1 MTHRW
6 TIRDG
11 DPRAREELS
20 RALSVSGLV
29 AAVLVARGITGLE
42 PARTFLS
49 PTLAELPDPRSIPG
63 MDVGAR
69 RLAEAVMNGDFLWVY
84 ADYDVDGVTSAALL
98 TEFLAQCGTRSR
110 VHLPRRDRE
119 GYGLHASALEEI
131 AAQGGQLV
139 VTADC
144 GIAAVDAARRAA
156 ELGLE
161 LIITDHHTPGDELPR
176 AAAVVNPKLP
186 GSTYPEPAPA
196 GVGVA
201 WNLAAA
207 TRRELRSRGWFDAAG
222 RSEPDLRGLLD
233 LVALGT
239 VADVV
244 PLRGANRLLVRYGLE
259 VLNRAPRPGV
269 TALCEVAGVR
279 GALRGGHIGFQLGPR
294 LNAAGRMADPLA
306 ALRVLTSR
314 DPGEAWLPSH
324 VRVMSTYFSCRS
336 SQMKF
341 VCVSHCLPL
350 QKGMSASSSS
360 VQWSPS
366 GDAAT
371 FVHSRDS
378 RRCAS
383 VRRCWSL

>member
-63 MDVGAR
+63 MNVGAR

-144 GIAAVDAARRAA
+144 GIAAVDAARRAV

-207 TRRELRSRGWFDAAG
+207 TRRELRGGSGRRPAHTAASADEGTNKREGGNSERTGDHVSRKT
-222 RSEPDLRGLLD
+222 SVEPC
-233 LVALGT
+233 
-239 VADVV
+239 
-244 PLRGANRLLVRYGLE
+244 ANHTTE
-259 VLNRAPRPGV
+259 QIP
-269 TALCEVAGVR
+269 C
-279 GALRGGHIGFQLGPR
+279 
-294 LNAAGRMADPLA
+294 
-306 ALRVLTSR
+306 
-314 DPGEAWLPSH
+314 
-324 VRVMSTYFSCRS
+324 
-336 SQMKF
+336 
-341 VCVSHCLPL
+341 
-350 QKGMSASSSS
+350 
-360 VQWSPS
+360 
-366 GDAAT
+366 AT
-371 FVHSRDS
+371 
-378 RRCAS
+378 
-383 VRRCWSL
+383 